1 MIDNELFIFFILV
14 LQRYI
19 FTTIFLFLCQKISTV
34 KDLSL
39 HIMDILQNSTRAQ
52 ASKIELDIIEDT
64 AENRL
69 KIIFTDNGCG
79 MDEETVKRVID
90 PFFTTRTVRKVGLG
104 LPLLKQN
111 CEQTGGSL
119 HIESQLNTGTKVEAT
134 FVHDHIDRPILGD
147 IAGAVILTA
156 SAYPDIHF
164 IYRHIKDEKSYVF
177 DTEEVKEA
185 LDGLSIQNPEIIQY
199 LREMIAENL
208 QEIGV

>member
-1 MIDNELFIFFILV
+1 M
-14 LQRYI
+14 
-19 FTTIFLFLCQKISTV
+19 

-39 HIMDILQNSTRAQ
+39 HIMDILQNSTRAK

-64 AENRL
+64 VNNTLA
-69 KIIFTDNGCG
+69 IIFTDNGCG

-119 HIESQLNTGTKVEAT
+119 HIESKVNEGTQVTAT
-134 FVHDHIDRPILGD
+134 FVHDHIDRPTLGD
-147 IAGAVILTA
+147 IAGAVVLTA
-156 SAYPDIHF
+156 SAYPDIRF
-164 IYRHIKDEKSYVF
+164 IYRHEKDGQSYVF

-185 LDGLSIQNPEIIQY
+185 LDGISIQNPEIIQY
-199 LREMIAENL
+199 LKEMIVESL
-208 QEIGV
+208 LEIGVG